1 MLVNYIQMQ
10 GRLIE
15 RRRLKE
21 GGIYSQTVTSS
32 IKLICFQQKYQEGL
46 KVAEY
51 PLLGH
56 VEIHIA
62 LSNSNVRI
70 LAQGYCV
77 AIVSLYSLWTWQWTR
92 WGTQSLVNQAIV
104 NKFLCR
110 ITFAAWL
117 VTCLSITSELN
128 IILHCIL

>member
-1 MLVNYIQMQ
+1 MSKR
-10 GRLIE
+10 GCLIE
-15 RRRLKE
+15 RRHLKE

-32 IKLICFQQKYQEGL
+32 IKLIYFQQKYQEGL
-46 KVAEY
+46 KIAEY

-56 VEIHIA
+56 VEIHIT
-62 LSNSNVRI
+62 LSNSKIDVGI

-77 AIVSLYSLWTWQWTR
+77 AIISLSLLWTWQWTR

-128 IILHCIL
+128 IISHCIL